1 MYVVTRI
8 CTYSSIH
15 FMPFCILRFSH
26 PPTDLLHVNKSHPP
40 SLPLS
45 LSLNIIRVGG
55 VVVGRRR
62 GREIIGYSKV

>member
-1 MYVVTRI
+1 LHLFKNPLYA
-8 CTYSSIH
+8 
-15 FMPFCILRFSH
+15 
-26 PPTDLLHVNKSHPP
+26 LLHLGFQSSTNRLATCQQITPSPLPP
-40 SLPLS
+40 SLSLS

>member
-1 MYVVTRI
+1 MSTNH
-8 CTYSSIH
+8 TL
-15 FMPFCILRFSH
+15 P
-26 PPTDLLHVNKSHPP
+26 PP

>member
-1 MYVVTRI
+1 
-8 CTYSSIH
+8 
-15 FMPFCILRFSH
+15 MPFCILVFSH

-40 SLPLS
+40 PSLPPSLS